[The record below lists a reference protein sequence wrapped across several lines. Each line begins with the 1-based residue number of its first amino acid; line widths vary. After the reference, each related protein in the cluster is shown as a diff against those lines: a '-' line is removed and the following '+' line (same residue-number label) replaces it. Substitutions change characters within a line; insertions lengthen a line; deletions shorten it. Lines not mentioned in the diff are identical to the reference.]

1 MKFITE
7 DDLRDLYRKEPF
19 TEYEVGPG
27 TRITPGARQ
36 FLADRQ
42 IVLYD
47 AENPRKKKAAMQKNS
62 ETEQSAAAPAIKAE
76 YCDKKLCGR
85 IKSLEAMFLT
95 VAEELLSRDILLAQK
110 IISLKKSFTDIKS
123 VLDSSKSC
131 DPLICEKCTG
141 INEEN
146 FSEDLGD
153 CFEINEFHIQLAK
166 GKEIITL
173 HRLRC
178 ALRELEFD
186 IREYFSGKGNDEQ
199 GEEMIGK
206 LNQIINTLSQMICYT
221 AGGEKCQRKI

>member
-19 TEYEVGPG
+19 TEYEVEPE

-42 IVLYD
+42 IILFD
-47 AENPRKKKAAMQKNS
+47 AENPRKKQTIKKVSEQESNS
-62 ETEQSAAAPAIKAE
+62 TALPIQMEL
-76 YCDKKLCGR
+76 CDRRLCSR

-110 IISLKKSFTDIKS
+110 IISLKKNFADIKN
-123 VLDSSKSC
+123 VLDSGKTC
-131 DPLICEKCTG
+131 DPLVCEKCTG

-146 FSEDLGD
+146 FSDDLGD
-153 CFEINEFHIQLAK
+153 CFEITEFHIQLGK
-166 GKEIITL
+166 GKEIINL

-178 ALRELEFD
+178 ALREMEFD
-186 IREYFSGKGNDEQ
+186 IIEFFSGGGDEKQ
-199 GEEMIGK
+199 CEEMIGK
-206 LNQIINTLSQMICYT
+206 VNQIINTISQLICYT

>member
-7 DDLRDLYRKEPF
+7 DDLRDLFRKESF
-19 TEYEVGPG
+19 TEYEVEPG
-27 TRITPGARQ
+27 TKITPGARQ

-42 IVLYD
+42 IILYD
-47 AENPRKKKAAMQKNS
+47 AENPRKKKAAIQQ
-62 ETEQSAAAPAIKAE
+62 ERAAAQSTEAAAIQTE
-76 YCDKKLCGR
+76 LCDKKLCGR
-85 IKSLEAMFLT
+85 MKSLEAMFLT

-110 IISLKKSFTDIKS
+110 IISLKKSFADIKS
-123 VLDSSKSC
+123 VLDSGKGC

-153 CFEINEFHIQLAK
+153 CFEITEFHIQLAK
-166 GKEIITL
+166 GKEMIIL

-178 ALRELEFD
+178 ALREMEFD
-186 IREYFSGKGNDEQ
+186 IREFFADNGNDEKCV
-199 GEEMIGK
+199 EMIGK
-206 LNQIINTLSQMICYT
+206 LNQIVNTLSQMICYT